1 MNLMDTKASLGSKII
16 SGIKRSI
23 PEMIGMVVGGFGGYF
38 YFIFVGCSGGSC
50 PITSNPWM
58 TILGGSITG
67 YLLGSFFN
75 SKNNT
80 KNNKS

>member
-1 MNLMDTKASLGSKII
+1 MNLIDTKESLRIRII
-16 SGIKRSI
+16 QGVKRSI
-23 PEMIGMVVGGFGGYF
+23 PEIIGMVAGGIGGYF
-38 YFIFVGCSGGSC
+38 YYSFVGCSGGSC

-58 TILGGSITG
+58 TILWGSITG